1 MLEDAA
7 GGVQADHA
15 GRFGLVIG
23 VDRSEQQRALAD
35 AAPDR
40 PDRRHRR
47 MLRQDEPAPANAA
60 SDMKGLW
67 VDGRPLLRD
76 DLSLPAP
83 RAGEALVRV
92 RLAGVCGTDLAL
104 LRGYAP
110 FRGVLGHEFVGDIA
124 AVAAAPERVR
134 ERVVGEI
141 NIACGRCGACLAG
154 RRNHCEQRE
163 VLGIRGRD
171 GAFAEYLALPL
182 ANLHRIPEGMP
193 DEVAVFTEPL
203 AAALQIT
210 RQLHIGPAP
219 RVLVVGA
226 GRLGQLI
233 ARVLW
238 LTGCDLTV
246 VARRDRQ
253 QALLAA
259 AGIRWVAEDSVPAA
273 GFDIV
278 VEASGAP
285 SGLAL
290 ARRAVRPGG
299 TLVLKSSYAGEVS
312 VDIASLVV
320 DEITV
325 IGSRCGP
332 FPAALRLLALGLVDP
347 TPLIEDRFPLS
358 EAESALRRAA
368 KPGVLK
374 VLIDCR

>member
-1 MLEDAA
+1 
-7 GGVQADHA
+7 
-15 GRFGLVIG
+15 
-23 VDRSEQQRALAD
+23 
-35 AAPDR
+35 
-40 PDRRHRR
+40 
-47 MLRQDEPAPANAA
+47 MLRQDESAPANAA
-60 SDMKGLW
+60 SGMTGLW
-67 VDGRPLLRD
+67 LDGRPLLRD
-76 DLSLPAP
+76 DLSVPAP

-110 FRGVLGHEFVGDIA
+110 FQGVLGHEFVGEITTS
-124 AVAAAPERVR
+124 AAAPNRIG

-141 NIACGRCGACLAG
+141 NVVCGGCAECVAGRGNHCGR
-154 RRNHCEQRE
+154 RE

-182 ANLHRIPEGMP
+182 ANLHRVPEGVS
-193 DEVAVFTEPL
+193 DEAAVFTEPL
-203 AAALQIT
+203 AAALQIM
-210 RQLHIGPAP
+210 RQVHIGPAA
-219 RVLVVGA
+219 RVLLVGA

-233 ARVLW
+233 ARVLR

-253 QALLAA
+253 HALLAA
-259 AGIRWVAEDSVPAA
+259 AGIHWLAEDSVPAA

-299 TLVLKSSYAGEVS
+299 TLVLKSSYAGEVP

-358 EAESALRRAA
+358 EAASALRRAA
-368 KPGVLK
+368 EPGVLK
-374 VLIDCR
+374 VLVDCR